1 MKYNNK
7 SSQEQDFEDGEPV
20 DSEPLPSQQVRDFLL
35 PLVLKNAAHRAKEGD
50 NDLTRLTAH
59 SVLSDEVCSSFM
71 DQMKEVRT
79 EMHAHKNRSSTNLQ
93 MPLMGE
99 TNMPRVVPSSKIS
112 QAPPVDF
119 PLVASPGQRWSLPLD
134 SSQPTYIRDVA
145 FRESPEIISGRRSVS
160 PPEANTNNRMERQSI
175 SCDLRHIERPSN
187 ISPRWD
193 TTESPRSPVSRRNF
207 GRRGADEVVS
217 PRQPSFTHD
226 RGLESSRRRR
236 DSCVDFARSDSR
248 RSASPRR
255 KQDRQFSAERPLS
268 HMPLSHLPRSATDT
282 YCPSSSSF
290 EPERRRDW
298 SMDHHMESVSSEAGS
313 MSHRTSRA
321 SGSRH
326 PTPKLMVIDN
336 KGMHERVNDE
346 IRTPRTSDDMPKS
359 RPDVLP
365 CHNVPGVWFVKA
377 ALGDIGILECSFE
390 VDDATALNW
399 NLRPAK

>member
-1 MKYNNK
+1 LPP
-7 SSQEQDFEDGEPV
+7 SQEQYFEDGELV

-35 PLVLKNAAHRAKEGD
+35 PLVLKNAARRAKEGD
-50 NDLTRLTAH
+50 SDLTRLTAH
-59 SVLSDEVCSSFM
+59 GVLSDEVCSSFM

-79 EMHAHKNRSSTNLQ
+79 EMHAHKNRSSSNLQ

-99 TNMPRVVPSSKIS
+99 TNIPRAVPSSKIS

-119 PLVASPGQRWSLPLD
+119 PPVTSPGRRRSPPLG
-134 SSQPTYIRDVA
+134 SSQSTYIRDFA
-145 FRESPEIISGRRSVS
+145 LRESPEIISGRRSVS
-160 PPEANTNNRMERQSI
+160 PPEVNNRMERRQSI
-175 SCDLRHIERPSN
+175 PRDLRQIERPRN

-193 TTESPRSPVSRRNF
+193 TTDSPRSPVFRRNF
-207 GRRGADEVVS
+207 GRRGADKVVS
-217 PRQPSFTHD
+217 PRRPSFTHD

-236 DSCVDFARSDSR
+236 DSCVDFARSGSR

-255 KQDRQFSAERPLS
+255 KQDRQFSAERLLSYTPLS
-268 HMPLSHLPRSATDT
+268 HSPRSATNP
-282 YCPSSSSF
+282 YYPSSSSF

-298 SMDHHMESVSSEAGS
+298 DHHMESVSSEAGS
-313 MSHRTSRA
+313 MSTHRTSRA

-326 PTPKLMVIDN
+326 PTPKLMAIDN

-346 IRTPRTSDDMPKS
+346 IRTPKTSDDMPKS

-390 VDDATALNW
+390 VDDATVLNW